1 MYNVIYGCVATYV
14 CYITICFS
22 VQLISVAS
30 GCPENIDEYSLIWKS
45 AVAGKNVT
53 LPCPNG
59 TGRLQ

>member
-1 MYNVIYGCVATYV
+1 MLSMAVLLCLLYHDL
-14 CYITICFS
+14 FS

-30 GCPENIDEYSLIWKS
+30 GCPENIDEYSLIWKP